1 MKSKAIPLYKDSL
14 CCCFLTSILSLFSL
28 SWKAEFEFWSHFS
41 VAVFYTSSRDRQLE
55 KLRDGRAE
63 LLIVPDSLFQKE
75 DTFQQLNEI
84 KWKLVIIDE
93 FHKFRV
99 RCCLKRCL
107 YWYYF
112 SFLNDFHCDLQNK
125 LTKVSKHLRTLKSYH
140 RPLVVGMTGTLMS
153 NSHQELYNLID
164 LVQKGYLGSE
174 KDFYNET
181 AAYILYGRYVEWIN
195 SNLFANYV
203 FF

>member
-1 MKSKAIPLYKDSL
+1 M
-14 CCCFLTSILSLFSL
+14 
-28 SWKAEFEFWSHFS
+28 
-41 VAVFYTSSRDRQLE
+41 
-55 KLRDGRAE
+55 
-63 LLIVPDSLFQKE
+63 PDSLFQKE

-99 RCCLKRCL
+99 RFCLKRCL
-107 YWYYF
+107 YWYHF
-112 SFLNDFHCDLQNK
+112 SFLNALPYNLQNK
-125 LTKVSKHLRTLKSYH
+125 LTKVSKHLRTLKSHH

-174 KDFYNET
+174 KEFYNET
-181 AAYILYGRYVEWIN
+181 AAYILYGRYVEWIY
-195 SNLFANYV
+195 SNLFANY
-203 FF
+203 FFLRQF